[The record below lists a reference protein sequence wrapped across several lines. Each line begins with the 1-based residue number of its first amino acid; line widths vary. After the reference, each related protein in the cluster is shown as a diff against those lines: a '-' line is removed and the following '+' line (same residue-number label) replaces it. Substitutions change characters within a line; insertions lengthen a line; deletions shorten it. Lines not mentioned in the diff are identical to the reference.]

1 VVVQPQKTVQRNDR
15 ADPPS
20 QTTAGQSQ
28 RPAFL
33 LSFCLHILLMMG
45 LVLWNF
51 RLPMGPDDSIRMTLS
66 GVDGQSDSGEFQLDQ
81 PVETPEEPDQP
92 EAGGSL
98 ELAPQLSQKNNGL
111 ERSAM
116 NGSQSQEI
124 GPETVGSSEGVSS
137 ALQQVSVAGTARET
151 LFESLGTQGRHPSV
165 RAQAAGKRGGSIA
178 SEMAVEAAVLWMAEH
193 QERDGTWRL
202 DLQGD
207 ACNGRC
213 ADGAQISHSQSVATG
228 LALLTFLGAGYTHQ
242 EGPYKEAVSRG
253 LYALIQ
259 RMKQTP
265 HGGRFAHEFSN
276 FAMYEQGICSL
287 ALCEAYQMTQD
298 ESLRDPCKDALRYV
312 HYAQHSDG
320 SWDYDP
326 KRPGDLSIGCW
337 QIMALKSGHMAQLP
351 VPVDSIRVFDRYLD
365 SVASEE
371 GAKYGYR
378 NRRPKVST
386 TAMGLLM
393 RLYRG
398 WPRTDPRM
406 LAGARYVASEGPSQ
420 DDVYSNFYT
429 TQLLFQLEGPLW
441 ENWNPKMRDFLIAT
455 QEKEGHQRGS
465 WFFNHKDNLV
475 GGRLYVTAIA
485 AMTLQVYYRY
495 LPIYQETEIDDFSF

>member
-1 VVVQPQKTVQRNDR
+1 VQPQKTVQRSNHG
-15 ADPPS
+15 DPPPLTS
-20 QTTAGQSQ
+20 VGHSQ

-33 LSFCLHILLMMG
+33 LSFCLHLMLLMG

-51 RLPMGPDDSIRMTLS
+51 RLPAGSGDSIRMTLA
-66 GVDGQSDSGEFQLDQ
+66 GVDGQSDSGQFQLDQ
-81 PVETPEEPDQP
+81 PIEAPEELDQP
-92 EAGGSL
+92 EVGGAL
-98 ELAPQLSQKNNGL
+98 ELAPRFNQAESGI
-111 ERSAM
+111 EPSAW
-116 NGSQSQEI
+116 NGSQSPEV
-124 GPETVGSSEGVSS
+124 GPERANPSDGVSS
-137 ALQQVSVAGTARET
+137 AMQQVAVAGMAKET
-151 LFESLGTQGRHPSV
+151 LFESLGTQGRLPAA
-165 RAQAAGKRGGSIA
+165 RAQAAGKRGGSAA
-178 SEMAVEAAVLWMAEH
+178 SELAVEAAVLWMAEH

-213 ADGAQISHSQSVATG
+213 NHGAQISNSQSVATG

-265 HGGRFAHEFSN
+265 HGGRFAPDFSN

-298 ESLRDPCKDALRYV
+298 ESLRDACREALRYI
-312 HYAQHSDG
+312 HYAQHGDG

-326 KRPGDLSIGCW
+326 KRPGDVSIGCW
-337 QIMALKSGHMAQLP
+337 QIMALKSGHMAKLP

-365 SVASEE
+365 SVASDD

-429 TQLLFQLEGPLW
+429 TQLLFQIEGPLW
-441 ENWNPKMRDFLIAT
+441 ENWNPKMRDYLVAT

-465 WFFNHKDNLV
+465 WYFAQGDNLV
-475 GGRLYVTAIA
+475 GGRLYVTAMA

>member
-1 VVVQPQKTVQRNDR
+1 MQPQKTVQRSYH

-20 QTTAGQSQ
+20 LSPASHAQ

-33 LSFCLHILLMMG
+33 LSFCLHLLLMMG
-45 LVLWNF
+45 LVLWNL
-51 RLPMGPDDSIRMTLS
+51 RLPAGPGDSIRMTLS
-66 GVDGQSDSGEFQLDQ
+66 GVDGQSDSGEFRLEQ
-81 PVETPEEPDQP
+81 PIEAPEETEQP

-98 ELAPQLSQKNNGL
+98 QLAPKFSQKENGL
-111 ERSAM
+111 ERSSL
-116 NGSQSQEI
+116 NGSQTLEF
-124 GPETVGSSEGVSS
+124 GPEQASSSDGISS
-137 ALQQVSVAGTARET
+137 AMQQVSVAGMAIET
-151 LFESLGTQGRHPSV
+151 LFESLGTQGRHPAV
-165 RAQAAGKRGGSIA
+165 RSQAAGKRGGSVA

-213 ADGAQISHSQSVATG
+213 ADGAQISNSQSVATG

-242 EGPYKEAVSRG
+242 EGPYKETVSRG

-265 HGGRFAHEFSN
+265 HGGRFAPDLSN
-276 FAMYEQGICSL
+276 FAMYEQGICAL

-298 ESLRDPCKDALRYV
+298 DSLQDACKEALRYI

-320 SWDYDP
+320 SWNYDP
-326 KRPGDLSIGCW
+326 KGPGDLSIGCW
-337 QIMALKSGHMAQLP
+337 QIMALKSGHMAKLP

-406 LAGARYVASEGPSQ
+406 LAGAKYVANQGPSQ

-441 ENWNPKMRDFLIAT
+441 ENWNPRMRDYLVAT

-465 WFFNHKDNLV
+465 WYFAQGDNLV
-475 GGRLYVTAIA
+475 GGRLYVTAMA